1 MDKLLQK
8 RLQIQRERETEA
20 SGNSYTSDSVDRFN
34 SPAFN
39 TVNAPLPGA
48 TLIKINIDDIDP
60 SPKELNFFKA
70 QSEDHVMNL
79 AISLKSEGQLSPII
93 VREQVVD
100 DDTKRW
106 QNLAG
111 HTRVRAARYL
121 RDEGYIEFQYL
132 YAFAYPLHKCSDT
145 QAHRIIVHSNTEQ
158 RQSLS
163 ADEKLKCFYFEYC
176 DEKNNDRNE
185 TAKELM
191 EKLMDRYQIKRSQAY
206 NLRKIGEELI
216 SEFKGMLQS
225 GAITVR
231 NAVTL
236 VKFER
241 DIQQWLFDN
250 YRDQLTRDMIPL
262 LSGKTKEEIIELF
275 RTEPTLNYEVK
286 KYFTPK
292 TLKKVDGGSLARIFV
307 PEGKEEEIFKLL
319 EKYYNDTSA

>member
-1 MDKLLQK
+1 MDKMLQ
-8 RLQIQRERETEA
+8 RRNQIQKERESETLE
-20 SGNSYTSDSVDRFN
+20 NSYTSDSVDRFN

-60 SPKELNFFKA
+60 SPIEYNFFAA

-100 DDTKRW
+100 ESTRRW

-111 HTRVRAARYL
+111 HTRVRAAQYL
-121 RDEGYIEFQYL
+121 RDEGFTEFQYL

-216 SEFKGMLQS
+216 PEFKGMLQFGNIS
-225 GAITVR
+225 IR
-231 NAVTL
+231 NAITL
-236 VKFER
+236 VKFEKE
-241 DIQQWLFDN
+241 IQQWLFDN
-250 YRDQLTRDMIPL
+250 YKDQLTRDMIPQ
-262 LSGKTKEEIIELF
+262 LSGKGKEEIIELF
-275 RTEPTLNYEVK
+275 RTEPSPDHEVK

-292 TLKKVDGGSLARIFV
+292 TLKKVEGGSLTRIFV

-319 EKYYNDTSA
+319 EKYYNDSNG